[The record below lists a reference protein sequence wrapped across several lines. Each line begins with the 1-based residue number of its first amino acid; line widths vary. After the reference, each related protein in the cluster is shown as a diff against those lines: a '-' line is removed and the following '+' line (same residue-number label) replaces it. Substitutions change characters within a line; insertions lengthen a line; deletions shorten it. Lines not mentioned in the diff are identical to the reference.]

1 MQIIFMFWIAKKNQ
15 TWISL
20 KKVFQKKNVCSAV
33 IPSDD
38 TKIIKFSQYQKSD
51 KAPLIIYTDLV
62 CLIED
67 IYGCK
72 NNPENSSEAN
82 EAEYIPS
89 GFSMSTI
96 SSFKSIENKHDV
108 HGSKD
113 FMKKFY
119 ESLTLFKMG
128 LCGGCSRMDEAKRSL
143 SPKSSRHILQWRN
156 LAQLYLT

>member
-1 MQIIFMFWIAKKNQ
+1 M
-15 TWISL
+15 
-20 KKVFQKKNVCSAV
+20 

-38 TKIIKFSQYQKSD
+38 TKIIKFSQYQKSN

-72 NNPENSSEAN
+72 NNPENSSEEN

-108 HGSKD
+108 YGSKD

-143 SPKSSRHILQWRN
+143 SPKSSRHILQ
-156 LAQLYLT
+156 

>member
-1 MQIIFMFWIAKKNQ
+1 M
-15 TWISL
+15 
-20 KKVFQKKNVCSAV
+20 

-67 IYGCK
+67 VYGCK

-89 GFSMSTI
+89 GF
-96 SSFKSIENKHDV
+96 
-108 HGSKD
+108 
-113 FMKKFY
+113 
-119 ESLTLFKMG
+119 
-128 LCGGCSRMDEAKRSL
+128 
-143 SPKSSRHILQWRN
+143 
-156 LAQLYLT
+156 